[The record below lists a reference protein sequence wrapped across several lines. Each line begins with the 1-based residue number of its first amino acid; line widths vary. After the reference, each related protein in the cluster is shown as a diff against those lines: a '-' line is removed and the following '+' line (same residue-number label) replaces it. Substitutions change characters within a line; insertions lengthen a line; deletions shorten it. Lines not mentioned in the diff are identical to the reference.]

1 MVGISDPPVKAR
13 RLLAGNSVPKK
24 SRLLQGSKAGTSSV
38 SGKLGS
44 SSLESHHQWIFFN
57 AETV

>member
-24 SRLLQGSKAGTSSV
+24 SRLSYREIKQALALFLENLGLQA
-38 SGKLGS
+38 
-44 SSLESHHQWIFFN
+44 
-57 AETV
+57 